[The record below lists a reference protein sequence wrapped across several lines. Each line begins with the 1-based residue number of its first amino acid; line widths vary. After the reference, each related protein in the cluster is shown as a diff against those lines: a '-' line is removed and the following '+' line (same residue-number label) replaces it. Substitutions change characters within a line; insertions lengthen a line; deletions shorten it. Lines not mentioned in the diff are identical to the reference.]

1 MQSPY
6 AKQVTKTRK
15 TKRATF
21 RSLFHNSSELKS
33 TKFYKPNG
41 NKEVLRR
48 LKQLE
53 RG

>member
-1 MQSPY
+1 MQNPY
-6 AKQVTKTRK
+6 TKQVTKTRK
-15 TKRATF
+15 AKRAGF
-21 RSLFHNSSELKS
+21 RSLFQSRSKPKP